1 MFMDL
6 AIDLRNNKTVDVGTP
21 PLQTE
26 FEIKNAKHNSS
37 TEECYVECVMN
48 DRDNLQLRWIAPKV
62 VVVVSKF
69 LILIHPKPILLGR
82 LPFCPCST
90 PIPSEF
96 AHDDGD
102 DVAIARRKNKKK
114 TKRRRRYW

>member
-1 MFMDL
+1 
-6 AIDLRNNKTVDVGTP
+6 
-21 PLQTE
+21 
-26 FEIKNAKHNSS
+26 
-37 TEECYVECVMN
+37 
-48 DRDNLQLRWIAPKV
+48 V
-62 VVVVSKF
+62 VVVVSNKF

-96 AHDDGD
+96 AHDGDD

-114 TKRRRRYW
+114 NKKKKKILVSVSQTTTCFFSSGLLPFV